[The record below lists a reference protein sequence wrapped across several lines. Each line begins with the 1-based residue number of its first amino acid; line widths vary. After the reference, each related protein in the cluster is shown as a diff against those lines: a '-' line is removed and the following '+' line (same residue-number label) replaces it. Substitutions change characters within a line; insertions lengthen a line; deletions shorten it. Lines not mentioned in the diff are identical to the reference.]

1 MRQIGNKEP
10 AQLKLVP
17 TASNLE
23 LARIHQRTGQALA
36 AVKTTGIVK
45 GIYRFANHAQMN
57 RHSDDALARVIAA
70 NLRQRAAR
78 GDD

>member
-1 MRQIGNKEP
+1 MRHIGKKLI
-10 AQLKLVP
+10 AQPKLVP
-17 TASNLE
+17 TGSNFA
-23 LARIHQRTGQALA
+23 LAQIHQRTGQALA